1 MTQVILN
8 PANIIHY
15 QVESCGTTLETTAN
29 ATTAVDCYNK
39 STAPEVKLLALD
51 INGNLHTLQRKTHG
65 FSGHS
70 KTKSI
75 QPTNE
80 H

>member
-15 QVESCGTTLETTAN
+15 QVESCGTTLDITKDKLA
-29 ATTAVDCYNK
+29 AIACFDS
-39 STAPEVKLLALD
+39 STGPEVKLMALD
-51 INGNLHTLQRKTHG
+51 INSNLHTLQRKTHG

-70 KTKSI
+70 KTKPI